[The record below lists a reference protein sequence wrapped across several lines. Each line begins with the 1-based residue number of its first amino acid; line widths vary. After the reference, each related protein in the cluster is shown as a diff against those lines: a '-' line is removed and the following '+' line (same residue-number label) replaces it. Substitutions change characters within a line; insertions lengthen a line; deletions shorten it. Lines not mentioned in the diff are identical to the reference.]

1 MDARRRASL
10 ASALVL
16 IGLGAWFLW
25 IELSP
30 IARAF
35 AHGRYTW
42 PLPIVGIGLGLFV
55 IGLITWTPGLA
66 IPACIVGGIGGLLYW
81 QNATGHWASWSY
93 AWSLIPG
100 FVGVGIILAG
110 LMRGRPRMWM
120 RCALGSRPTIA
131 NDAAAK
137 IGSASPEAVRLCR
150 ENGIAVIPGG
160 CANMFLK
167 PDFGHACMRG
177 MLRLAGALAT

>member
-35 AHGRYTW
+35 VHGRYTW

-55 IGLITWTPGLA
+55 IGWITWTPGLA
-66 IPACIVGGIGGLLYW
+66 IPAWIVGGVGGLLYW
-81 QNATGHWASWSY
+81 QNTTGHWASWSY

-110 LMRGRPRMWM
+110 LMRGRPR
-120 RCALGSRPTIA
+120 
-131 NDAAAK
+131 
-137 IGSASPEAVRLCR
+137 
-150 ENGIAVIPGG
+150 
-160 CANMFLK
+160 
-167 PDFGHACMRG
+167 
-177 MLRLAGALAT
+177 GALIGGGWLLLISMALFGIFGSFLGGLVTVGQLWPVLLIVAGVIVLGQAFLRPRQV